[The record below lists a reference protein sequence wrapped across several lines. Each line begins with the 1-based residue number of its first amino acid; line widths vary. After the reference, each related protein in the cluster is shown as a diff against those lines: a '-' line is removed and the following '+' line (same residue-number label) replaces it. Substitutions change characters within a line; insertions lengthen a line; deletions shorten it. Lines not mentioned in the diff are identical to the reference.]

1 MAGSVEFHWI
11 DTRHL
16 SDPVEGV
23 VPRQRMRRF
32 VAEHLDGSWLTKI
45 AIEQVNPAALS
56 SADRSATPAD
66 GGYDEFV
73 ARCEAISLAA
83 GKAAGG
89 SPTIVADTIY
99 QPVMDRG

>member
-1 MAGSVEFHWI
+1 MAAWPAHRSGGAP
-11 DTRHL
+11 DTAASRSH
-16 SDPVEGV
+16 P
-23 VPRQRMRRF
+23 

-45 AIEQVNPAALS
+45 SIEQVNPAALS